1 MPGLEAIMPGPDLSR
16 EEALRRLNEQAD
28 ALEARNAPKTV
39 DYGQQAAS
47 QAYRILAELI
57 GGVLVGLAIGFG
69 VDQLFGTAPWG
80 MIGGVLLG
88 FAVAVLMAKRTA
100 DRLMTLAKT
109 DGRVVQSVPFDDE
122 DED

>member
-1 MPGLEAIMPGPDLSR
+1 MPGPDLSR
-16 EEALRRLNEQAD
+16 EEALARLNRQAD

-69 VDQLFGTAPWG
+69 ADQLFGTAPWG
-80 MIGGVLLG
+80 MICGVLLG
-88 FAVAVLMAKRTA
+88 FAVSVFMAKRTA
-100 DRLMTLAKT
+100 DRLIALAKT